1 MASRDMSTVS
11 RMISTFSCLPRALA
25 YACFMDIKVPH
36 AGRAGARQTVLTVR
50 QAILSHNEMA
60 GGPSG
65 NFQALM

>member
-11 RMISTFSCLPRALA
+11 RMISTFSCLPCALA

-50 QAILSHNEMA
+50 QTILSHNEMA